1 MQTIPISRFS
11 FYGERKTMKTKREDD
26 KEEDGN
32 GEDES
37 DGYSE

>member
-1 MQTIPISRFS
+1 M
-11 FYGERKTMKTKREDD
+11 ERTRRQFLSADFVLRQEPEDDEDD
-26 KEEDGN
+26 KEEDDN